1 MLSILRIYLQLSHL
15 PHTRD
20 WNRFNRKSNLENRL
34 KIRLIVS
41 KIRFDDSI
49 FDFRLIESNR
59 LPIRLNAGQIHN
71 SGRHYEF
78 GVTFE

>member
-1 MLSILRIYLQLSHL
+1 MDLLEIGIVQNNNGS
-15 PHTRD
+15 RD

-41 KIRFDDSI
+41 MIRFDDSI

-59 LPIRLNAGQIHN
+59 I
-71 SGRHYEF
+71 YM
-78 GVTFE
+78 

>member
-1 MLSILRIYLQLSHL
+1 MKADDKRKAYLRHHGKTINSFWINELAIINFENRVSS
-15 PHTRD
+15 RD

-41 KIRFDDSI
+41 MIRFDDSI

-59 LPIRLNAGQIHN
+59 I
-71 SGRHYEF
+71 YM
-78 GVTFE
+78 